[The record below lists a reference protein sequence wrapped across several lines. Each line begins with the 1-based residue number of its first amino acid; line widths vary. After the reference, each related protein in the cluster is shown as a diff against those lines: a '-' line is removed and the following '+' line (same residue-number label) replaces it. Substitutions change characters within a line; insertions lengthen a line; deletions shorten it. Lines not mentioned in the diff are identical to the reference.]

1 MRENKQHIQYL
12 ADQKYWCLPEETR
25 RTRKKMLIIY
35 WELDISLQAEMQN
48 LNIIYIYDYFLIFLK
63 NGKICPANV
72 NKKRRSVLTLCLY
85 EQVNFLASYVFRQY
99 STLKMTFFQHYLR

>member
-25 RTRKKMLIIY
+25 RTRKKMLIID

-48 LNIIYIYDYFLIFLK
+48 LNIIYIYDYFLKFLQK
-63 NGKICPANV
+63 WQNVPSRIRTGQLFGFICI
-72 NKKRRSVLTLCLY
+72 
-85 EQVNFLASYVFRQY
+85 
-99 STLKMTFFQHYLR
+99 